1 MKILNKDNTELQLTA
16 VGTQSIRK
24 MGSLITNIMVNLF
37 MIKVTPIKIK
47 QSVPSPISRFNQEF
61 FRQLTSCASL
71 SLL

>member
-37 MIKVTPIKIK
+37 MIKVTPIKI
-47 QSVPSPISRFNQEF
+47 
-61 FRQLTSCASL
+61 
-71 SLL
+71 